1 MRYSVYFS
9 QDEHG
14 VTNYLV
20 TVEVLVGEPNAQGG
34 VSQEPEGPNRDGP
47 GPQDPPNG
55 QQSFLVPVPEAV
67 NGTNGANPEGDSDGG
82 STHSSIS
89 PPPEVL
95 AAPPVPSDLHLRSPL
110 ADLNG
115 RTPPAHRAPTTV
127 PETHHDQENPAAA
140 GPQPP
145 LC

>member
-55 QQSFLVPVPEAV
+55 QQGFLVPVPEAV
-67 NGTNGANPEGDSDGG
+67 NGANGVSHEGGSDGG
-82 STHSSIS
+82 
-89 PPPEVL
+89 
-95 AAPPVPSDLHLRSPL
+95 LHCIEREREREKSC
-110 ADLNG
+110 AGNTNFCNVNRIYMFNG
-115 RTPPAHRAPTTV
+115 F
-127 PETHHDQENPAAA
+127 
-140 GPQPP
+140 
-145 LC
+145 